1 MNALSDAG
9 LLVRSVGPVSHV
21 AGRATR
27 PPRTVEGAADAGPNV
42 EDDWRMF
49 ASSAA
54 VLQLVRSSV
63 AQFAEILKLTGDVRT
78 ANVMSGFH
86 ASATTGTGSE
96 VDLYA

>member
-9 LLVRSVGPVSHV
+9 LLAGCVGPVSHV
-21 AGRATR
+21 AGSTTR
-27 PPRTVEGAADAGPNV
+27 PLRTVEGAADAGSNV
-42 EDDWRMF
+42 EDEWRMF

-63 AQFAEILKLTGDVRT
+63 AQFAEILELTGDVRT
-78 ANVMSGFH
+78 ADAMSGFH
-86 ASATTGTGSE
+86 ASATISTGNQ